1 MLKGIV
7 AKMISSGST
16 ILLFYSVCVVL
27 FLCHSMLANASAAGT
42 TPYVF
47 DVYKHAENNIIASSI
62 CKAIDMGITLMIP
75 LFAIMFCI
83 IGLQI
88 FQGQVK
94 WTIFL
99 TFFVGMAAFKGAGS
113 ILEFFMPHLGLEF
126 GCKCATY
133 RYVRDAEGIIRAQAT
148 GLDEKCRDVTSAT
161 ELITEVPTGTV
172 SITPATATTPAFA
185 TLTVP

>member
-1 MLKGIV
+1 MLRGMV
-7 AKMISSGST
+7 AKMVSSSSI
-16 ILLFYSVCVVL
+16 ILLFCLICVVL

-42 TPYVF
+42 TPFVF

-83 IGLQI
+83 TGLQI
-88 FQGQVK
+88 FEGKVK
-94 WTIFL
+94 WTVFL
-99 TFFVGMAAFKGAGS
+99 TFFVGIAAFKGAGS

-133 RYVRDAEGIIRAQAT
+133 RYVRDEEGIITAQAT
-148 GLDEKCRDVTSAT
+148 GLDEKCRDVTSTT
-161 ELITEVPTGTV
+161 ELMTEVPTGTV
-172 SITPATATTPAFA
+172 TITPGTSATPPILH
-185 TLTVP
+185 LTI